1 MRYTIYVAQIIIII
15 IHGFVELIN
24 FDITADNDLIIMGLA
39 CHLSSFPLIVL
50 AHTERHTSLPDIQT
64 FGYIRNVS
72 QARPAT
78 TLYAALPR

>member
-1 MRYTIYVAQIIIII
+1 
-15 IHGFVELIN
+15 
-24 FDITADNDLIIMGLA
+24 MGCYRGA